1 MKPTHIP
8 YAPHL
13 TDRARDLRGNPT
25 PAEKKLWRQ
34 VLSSN
39 RLEGL
44 KFLRQKPLGDYIVD
58 FYCADIRLAIEL
70 DGETHAD
77 QAAYDAKR
85 TEALAK
91 FGIQVVRY
99 TNTEVINNPDGVYED
114 LQRRARAL
122 KNPPQP
128 SLIREG
134 VPDKSL

>member
-1 MKPTHIP
+1 MQGVKNLKPTHIP

-13 TDRARDLRGNPT
+13 MDRARDLRGNPT
-25 PAEKKLWRQ
+25 AAEKKLWRE

-58 FYCADIRLAIEL
+58 FYCAKIRLAIEL

-91 FGIQVVRY
+91 FGIQV
-99 TNTEVINNPDGVYED
+99 INNPGGVYED

-122 KNPPQP
+122 KNPPRP

-134 VPDKSL
+134 VPDKSP

>member
-1 MKPTHIP
+1 MHI
-8 YAPHL
+8 
-13 TDRARDLRGNPT
+13 G
-25 PAEKKLWRQ
+25 
-34 VLSSN
+34 
-39 RLEGL
+39 
-44 KFLRQKPLGDYIVD
+44 
-58 FYCADIRLAIEL
+58 IRLAIEL

-114 LQRRARAL
+114 LQRRVLAL
-122 KNPPQP
+122 KNPPRP

-134 VPDKSL
+134 VPDKGDLGGLKSSNPPRHAVAGRGCEIRPFDRLFSGMPG